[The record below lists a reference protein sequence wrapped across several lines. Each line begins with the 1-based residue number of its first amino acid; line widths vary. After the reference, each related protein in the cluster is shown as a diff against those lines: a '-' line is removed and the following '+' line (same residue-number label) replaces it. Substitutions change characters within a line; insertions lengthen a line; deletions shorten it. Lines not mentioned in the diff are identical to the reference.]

1 VSGDGSAQKTLRY
14 VVRDR
19 DGEVV
24 QEGVVYSLVRALELE
39 LVGHGKSRI
48 RCAAHSITDL
58 LGPYVLWPDV
68 EKWKNDCIE
77 LF

>member
-1 VSGDGSAQKTLRY
+1 MRY

-24 QEGVVYSLVRALELE
+24 QEGVVYSLVRALELD

-48 RCAAHSITDL
+48 RCAARSIADL
-58 LGPYVLWPDV
+58 IGPYVLWPDV
-68 EKWKNDCIE
+68 EKWKNDTIE
-77 LF
+77 MF